1 MISTLFTIH
10 YPIFITL
17 LVLPLNG
24 GFMSKKIIAVMG
36 ATGQIGHVIVE
47 DLLKRGHVIRA
58 IGRNERKMRNLLAKG
73 CEVYLYEFD
82 DVEGLTEA
90 FRDCNS
96 VFCMIPPVKM
106 IPSLKAE
113 SEEIF
118 QDRVGIA
125 VYEALRRTRVPR
137 VVNLSSLGAELSEG
151 TGPIKGL
158 HKQEE
163 RLNDLQTITDLIH
176 LRAGYFMENFAMAA
190 PSILYNDLITMPI
203 NGDIPIEMI
212 ATRDIGW
219 KVADLLERTDPFHHQ
234 IFDFVGPRALSY
246 HEATAILAQIL
257 DKPHLHY
264 VQNTFEEERDL
275 LLKAGFESESIAS
288 LLEMFQAINL
298 GKLRPNQKL
307 TLEHRG
313 TTTFEEFA
321 QMFVHRMFTAAA
333 HR

>member
-1 MISTLFTIH
+1 
-10 YPIFITL
+10 
-17 LVLPLNG
+17 
-24 GFMSKKIIAVMG
+24 MSKKIIAVMG
-36 ATGQIGHVIVE
+36 ATGQIGRVIVE

-106 IPSLKAE
+106 TPPVKLISSLKAE

-125 VYEALRRTRVPR
+125 TYEALRRTKVPR
-137 VVNLSSLGAELSEG
+137 VVNLSSLGAELREG

-163 RLNDLQTITDLIH
+163 RLNDLRTITDLIH

-190 PSILYNDLITMPI
+190 PSILYNGLIAMPI
-203 NGDIPIEMI
+203 NGDIPIEMV

-234 IFDFVGPRALSY
+234 VFDFVGPRALSY
-246 HEATAILAQIL
+246 QEATFILAQIL
-257 DKPHLHY
+257 DKPDLHY
-264 VQNTFEEERDL
+264 IQNTFEEERDL
-275 LLKAGFESESIAS
+275 LLKAGFEQESIAS

-298 GKLRPNQKL
+298 GKLHPTQKL